1 MSYYI
6 VITKSGDIYGMNKN
20 CTSVSI
26 DHEKYLVCKN
36 KKFGADKTLLLI
48 PHSEVETIQLI
59 EEDE

>member
-6 VITKSGDIYGMNKN
+6 VMTKGGYVYKMHKN

-36 KKFGADKTLLLI
+36 KKFGSDKTLLLI
-48 PHSEVETIQLI
+48 PHSEVETIELV

>member
-1 MSYYI
+1 M
-6 VITKSGDIYGMNKN
+6 TKGGYVYKMNKN
-20 CTSVSI
+20 CTNVYI

-48 PHSEVETIQLI
+48 PHSEVEIIELV

>member
-6 VITKSGDIYGMNKN
+6 VTTKSGYVYKMHKN
-20 CTSVSI
+20 CKSVYI

-48 PHSEVETIQLI
+48 PHSEVETIELI
-59 EEDE
+59 EED

>member
-1 MSYYI
+1 M
-6 VITKSGDIYGMNKN
+6 TKGGYVYKMHKN

-48 PHSEVETIQLI
+48 PHSEVETIELV